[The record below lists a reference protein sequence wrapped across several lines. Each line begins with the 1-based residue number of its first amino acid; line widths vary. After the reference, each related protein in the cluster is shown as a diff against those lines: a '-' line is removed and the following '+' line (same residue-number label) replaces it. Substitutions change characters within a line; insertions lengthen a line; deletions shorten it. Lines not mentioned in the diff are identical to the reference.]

1 MGVEGLLLHVISG
14 NQWTSNFPPDINYCL
29 DWMVAHPCHLEKRKK
44 KKMNMSLDNFPPW
57 LTSQQLRGF
66 GYHFHFIDR
75 ETEEQNGHML
85 ATGWL
90 LSDTGI

>member
-1 MGVEGLLLHVISG
+1 
-14 NQWTSNFPPDINYCL
+14 
-29 DWMVAHPCHLEKRKK
+29 
-44 KKMNMSLDNFPPW
+44 MNMSLDNFPPW